1 VTRRSDDKER
11 AASHLITG
19 GNASKTSSLSLLR
32 HRDHTKKGRFLIMK
46 SLVSL
51 EQCREAALS
60 VIARTMKALE
70 PVVEALPFVNRL
82 GCAVTVIVARR
93 RT

>member
-1 VTRRSDDKER
+1 MGGVGTVTRRSDDKER

-60 VIARTMKALE
+60 PRRKS
-70 PVVEALPFVNRL
+70 RL
-82 GCAVTVIVARR
+82 CIRR
-93 RT
+93 